1 MDQHLKSGM
10 VGCSNLSHMLV
21 TASEFGHCFLLLVAR
36 EMPSPLFL
44 GHGRQ
49 KREIERERDRER
61 KRELE
66 QASFSRPEWGY
77 ERYAA
82 RLLSLCPPLRVL
94 VVALI
99 LVYNH

>member
-21 TASEFGHCFLLLVAR
+21 TASEFGHRFLLLVAR

-49 KREIERERDRER
+49 EREIERDRER
-61 KRELE
+61 ERESSSKLLFPDL
-66 QASFSRPEWGY
+66 SGVTKGMLLVFSVFV
-77 ERYAA
+77 
-82 RLLSLCPPLRVL
+82 LLFVF
-94 VVALI
+94 
-99 LVYNH
+99 